1 MIIFAVYRS
10 ANCQVR
16 AGPVDVLKPAEVLS
30 QSMHREAAA
39 TLRADDALGPV
50 VERHGPLALEPSDD
64 LYRRLVVSILRQQV
78 SMASAA
84 ATRERLFDA
93 IEVTPE
99 GVLAAEDGTLREAGL
114 SRQKTRY
121 VRAAAETFL
130 EEGYDRASFAEM
142 TDEDIV
148 ETLTAI
154 TGVGPWTARMQL
166 LFTFGRPDVFPVG
179 DLGVRKGMQTL
190 FEAELSREEMVT
202 EAERWRPYR
211 SYASLYLWRVEED
224 IADSVAEVTEL

>member
-1 MIIFAVYRS
+1 MHQEA
-10 ANCQVR
+10 
-16 AGPVDVLKPAEVLS
+16 AEVL
-30 QSMHREAAA
+30 R
-39 TLRADDALGPV
+39 DDSALGPI
-50 VERHGPLALEPSDD
+50 VERHGPLGLDPSDD

-93 IEVTPE
+93 VEVTPE
-99 GVLAAEDGTLREAGL
+99 GVLDAEESTLRDAGL

-121 VRAAAETFL
+121 VRAAARAFREH
-130 EEGYDRASFAEM
+130 GYDKAYFEDLD
-142 TDEDIV
+142 DETV
-148 ETLTAI
+148 VATLTDI

-179 DLGVRKGMQTL
+179 DLGVRKGMTAL
-190 FEAELSREEMVT
+190 FGEGMDRTEMVA

-224 IADSVAEVTEL
+224 VADSVAEVHEG

>member
-1 MIIFAVYRS
+1 
-10 ANCQVR
+10 
-16 AGPVDVLKPAEVLS
+16 
-30 QSMHREAAA
+30 MHHEAAA
-39 TLRADDALGPV
+39 RLREDDALGAV
-50 VERHGPLALEPSDD
+50 VQRHGPLALDPSDD

-99 GVLAAEDGTLREAGL
+99 GVLAADEETLREAGL

-121 VRAAAETFL
+121 LRAAAETFRG
-130 EEGYDRASFAEM
+130 EGYDKAYFAEM
-142 TDEDIV
+142 TDEEIV

-190 FEAELSREEMVT
+190 FGADLSRDEMVT
-202 EAERWRPYR
+202 EARRWQPYR

-224 IADSVAEVTEL
+224 IADSVAEVTEA

>member
-1 MIIFAVYRS
+1 
-10 ANCQVR
+10 
-16 AGPVDVLKPAEVLS
+16 
-30 QSMHREAAA
+30 MHHEAAA
-39 TLRADDALGPV
+39 TLRADEALGPV
-50 VERHGPLALEPSDD
+50 VERYGPLGLDPSDD

-84 ATRERLFDA
+84 ATRKRLFDA
-93 IEVTPE
+93 VDATPD
-99 GVLAAEDGTLREAGL
+99 GVLAADEETLRDAGL

-130 EEGYDRASFAEM
+130 EEDYDKASFVDM
-142 TDEDIV
+142 TDGQVI
-148 ETLTAI
+148 ETLTGI

-179 DLGVRKGMQTL
+179 DLGVRNGMQAL
-190 FEAELSREEMVT
+190 FGADLSREEMV
-202 EAERWRPYR
+202 AKADRWQPYR

-224 IADSVAEVTEL
+224 IADSVAEVTELSRR

>member
-1 MIIFAVYRS
+1 
-10 ANCQVR
+10 
-16 AGPVDVLKPAEVLS
+16 
-30 QSMHREAAA
+30 MHREAAA
-39 TLRADDALGPV
+39 TLREDDVLGPV
-50 VERHGPLALEPSDD
+50 VERHGPLALDPSDD

-93 IEVTPE
+93 VEVTPE
-99 GVLAAEDGTLREAGL
+99 GVLAADEATLRDAGL

-121 VRAAAETFL
+121 VRAVAEMFR
-130 EEGYDRASFAEM
+130 EEGYDKAHFADM
-142 TDEDIV
+142 ADEEV
-148 ETLTAI
+148 VATLTSI

-179 DLGVRKGMQTL
+179 DLGVRKGMRTL
-190 FEAELSREEMVT
+190 LGDMDREEMVT

-224 IADSVAEVTEL
+224 IADSVAEVTEG

>member
-1 MIIFAVYRS
+1 
-10 ANCQVR
+10 
-16 AGPVDVLKPAEVLS
+16 
-30 QSMHREAAA
+30 MHEEAADA
-39 TLRADDALGPV
+39 LRGDSALGPL
-50 VERHGPLALEPSDD
+50 VERHGPLGLDPSDD

-93 IEVTPE
+93 VEITPG
-99 GVLAAEDGTLREAGL
+99 GVLAADESTLRDAGL

-121 VRAAAETFL
+121 VRAAARAFREH
-130 EEGYDRASFAEM
+130 GYDKAHFEGM
-142 TDEDIV
+142 PDEEV
-148 ETLTAI
+148 VATLTDI

-179 DLGVRKGMQTL
+179 DLGVRKGMSAI
-190 FEAELSREEMVT
+190 FGDGMDREEMVT

-211 SYASLYLWRVEED
+211 SYASLYLWRAGED
-224 IADSVAEVTEL
+224 IADSVAEVHEG

>member
-1 MIIFAVYRS
+1 
-10 ANCQVR
+10 
-16 AGPVDVLKPAEVLS
+16 
-30 QSMHREAAA
+30 MHREAAA
-39 TLRADDALGPV
+39 MLRADDALGPV
-50 VERHGPLALEPSDD
+50 VERHGPLALDPSDD

-93 IEVTPE
+93 VEVTPE
-99 GVLAAEDGTLREAGL
+99 GILAADEATLCEAGL

-121 VRAAAETFL
+121 VRAAAETFR
-130 EEGYDRASFAEM
+130 EAGYDKAYLADM
-142 TDEDIV
+142 TDEEIV
-148 ETLTAI
+148 ATLTDI

-179 DLGVRKGMQTL
+179 DLGVRKGMRTL
-190 FEAELSREEMVT
+190 LGDMDREGMIA

-224 IADSVAEVTEL
+224 IADSVAEVTEE